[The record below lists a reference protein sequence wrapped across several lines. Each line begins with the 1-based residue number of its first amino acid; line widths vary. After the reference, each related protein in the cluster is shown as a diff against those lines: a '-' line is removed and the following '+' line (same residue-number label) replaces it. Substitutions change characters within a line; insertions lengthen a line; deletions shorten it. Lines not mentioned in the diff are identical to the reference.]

1 MTADFWFNRMVKGE
15 DWCGRDV
22 YLRQSDVGHDDGVHR
37 AGGIAQRLA
46 LVAVRVVLVL
56 VDLAL
61 VVGLPGHG
69 ALGDADVALL
79 GADGGGLG
87 AEVPVQE
94 GNQYLLIYRIGG
106 W

>member
-1 MTADFWFNRMVKGE
+1 MS
-15 DWCGRDV
+15 V
-22 YLRQSDVGHDDGVHR
+22 YLGQSDIGHDDGVHR

-61 VVGLPGHG
+61 VLGLPGHG

-79 GADGGGLG
+79 RADGGGLG
-87 AEVPVQE
+87 AEVPISGDKTISILWQRVA
-94 GNQYLLIYRIGG
+94 GG
-106 W
+106 LNWAVAGVY